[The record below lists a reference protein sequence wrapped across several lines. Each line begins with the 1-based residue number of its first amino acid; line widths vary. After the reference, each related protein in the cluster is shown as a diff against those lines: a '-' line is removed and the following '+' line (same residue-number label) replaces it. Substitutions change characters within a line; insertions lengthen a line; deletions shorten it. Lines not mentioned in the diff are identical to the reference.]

1 MLCKKKLKNIFTHNI
16 ISQGSFGKQLT
27 TNFRISGSQTAS
39 RRGLMDQLN
48 VLLLWGGLPLV
59 LGAGHHIHDQGHET
73 DDCHPQEVNDV
84 GLHAKG
90 GVFTEK

>member
-1 MLCKKKLKNIFTHNI
+1 MQKKKIKNIFTHNI
-16 ISQGSFGKQLT
+16 ISQGPFSKQLT
-27 TNFRISGSQTAS
+27 ANFKISDLQRGS
-39 RRGLMDQLN
+39 RKGLMDQLN
-48 VLLLWGGLPLV
+48 MLFLWGGLSLV

-73 DDCHPQEVNDV
+73 DNCHPQEVNDV